1 MAYNTKGVKDNT
13 HFLLLGHRG
22 SSLLWPENTLEAFI
36 NALNAGADGFELDV
50 MVTTDGVPVLFHD
63 PSLKRLHG
71 MDVWVEQA
79 SYDQLKD
86 MLRGKQQVCTLQ
98 EALSLADDHRCWVD
112 IEIKTTKWHVVRET
126 LDRFSPQKKVV
137 SSFRHDVISDW
148 SKLDK
153 GKYLFAFIYQ
163 HFPKDIGLYLG
174 EVDLLKPEISFLDE
188 RYEAFADKVLTWSVN
203 EREKVLELREK
214 GYFGAITDFPG
225 LFKEESQQIDQG
237 VGYLKAAVKEVE
249 ITAEG
254 IKLVLVNT
262 LAPVQLKV
270 ISSDAEVETSVELP
284 LWWDVGQS
292 LTVIIKGKPSYLLVD
307 TSYTGVMKFPF
318 SQLMKWLQKGIN
330 EN

>member
-1 MAYNTKGVKDNT
+1 MVHNNVSDINDQRQ
-13 HFLLLGHRG
+13 FLLLGHRG

-63 PSLKRLHG
+63 PNLKRLHG
-71 MDVWVEQA
+71 MDVWVEQV

-86 MLRGKQQVCTLQ
+86 ILYEKQQVCTLQ

-112 IEIKTTKWHVVRET
+112 IEIKTSQWAVVRDT
-126 LDRFSPQKKVV
+126 VGRFSPQKKII
-137 SSFRHDVISDW
+137 SSFRHDVVSDW

-153 GKYLFAFIYQ
+153 GKYVFGYIYQ

-174 EVDLLKPEISFLDE
+174 EVDLLKPEMSFLDE
-188 RYEAFADKVLTWSVN
+188 RYEAFADRVLTWSVN
-203 EREKVLELREK
+203 EKEKVLELREK
-214 GYFGAITDFPG
+214 GYFGAIIDFPG
-225 LFKEESQQIDQG
+225 LLKEERQQIDQG
-237 VGYLKAAVKEVE
+237 LGYLKAAVKEVE
-249 ITAEG
+249 TTSDG
-254 IKLVLVNT
+254 IRMVLVNT
-262 LAPVQLKV
+262 LAPVQLKE
-270 ISSDAEVETSVELP
+270 ISSDAQVETSVDLP

-318 SQLMKWLQKGIN
+318 SQLMKWLHKGIN
-330 EN
+330 